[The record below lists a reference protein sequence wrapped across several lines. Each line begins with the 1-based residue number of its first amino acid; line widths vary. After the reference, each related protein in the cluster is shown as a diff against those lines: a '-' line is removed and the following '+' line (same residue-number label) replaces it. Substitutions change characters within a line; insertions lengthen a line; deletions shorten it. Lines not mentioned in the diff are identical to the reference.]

1 MRQIDSGSVYNLLAG
16 LVAARYAD
24 GLGAMVG
31 LLTSGASRLASLRA
45 ASILSLRQ
53 FVSGVI
59 DDVPVQARGSGRNLK
74 TGIAFGEH
82 DDGNQQ
88 QALEQPAS
96 QHAAIREHAN
106 GSFSGEALWR
116 AGERWT
122 ERGLELFPAR
132 GPFHQQ
138 ARRFGPLILW
148 PTINGFGNGDN
159 FGHFFDCIVSG
170 GFVLVVVC
178 QKGL

>member
-1 MRQIDSGSVYNLLAG
+1 MRQVDSGSVYDFLAG
-16 LVAARYAD
+16 LVAARHAD

-31 LLTSGASRLASLRA
+31 LLASGASRLASLRST
-45 ASILSLRQ
+45 SILSLRQ
-53 FVSGVI
+53 FVSGVV
-59 DDVPVQARGSGRNLK
+59 DYVPVQARGSGWNLK

-82 DDGNQQ
+82 DDRNQQ

-96 QHAAIREHAN
+96 QHAAIREHADRR
-106 GSFSGEALWR
+106 FSGEALWR

-122 ERGLELFPAR
+122 DGGLELFPSR
-132 GPFHQQ
+132 RPFHQQ

-159 FGHFFDCIVSG
+159 FGHYFDCVVSG